1 MNRPALNDEDLY
13 RLARRRVGAKI
24 GLGIHAAAYLVVN
37 LMLWMIDRRT
47 GGLGWSVAPLLGT
60 PVAAMDTG
68 GTREILE
75 DGRSGLIVR
84 DADGL
89 AAAIARLVDDAA
101 LRERLKS
108 GALARAAAFSAEA
121 LVPHYEAVYKGLA

>member
-47 GGLGWSVAPLLGT
+47 GGLGWSVAPLLGWGLGLAIHAT
-60 PVAAMDTG
+60 VVALSLQAS
-68 GTREILE
+68 RPH
-75 DGRSGLIVR
+75 
-84 DADGL
+84 DGL
-89 AAAIARLVDDAA
+89 VAREM
-101 LRERLKS
+101 ERLRRS
-108 GALARAAAFSAEA
+108 S
-121 LVPHYEAVYKGLA
+121 